1 MNYLQGPLDSE
12 PLAPA
17 GFFHLDRVIE
27 KPIHHKTI
35 PTSLPAVY
43 QYGLTSLPNLTNI
56 EVSIYV
62 YKEASTTR
70 LGRKHYRIDALAVC
84 FDENGWMIIG
94 PQEDLCRGFLS
105 FEWFN
110 DKFSYTRDWD
120 GMDFIEVLRLL
131 RRTAK
136 RNFDEHG
143 RLREEEERTKM
154 DGVLGPVFPVRGENG
169 PPMDP
174 SLFHK
179 FDKVVIKKEL
189 T

>member
-1 MNYLQGPLDSE
+1 MNYLQGPLDDD
-12 PLAPA
+12 PLSPV
-17 GFFHLDRVIE
+17 GFFQPERVTE
-27 KPIHHKTI
+27 ELIHHKTI
-35 PTSLPAVY
+35 TASFPAVH
-43 QYGLTSLPNLTNI
+43 QYGLTSLPNLKNI
-56 EVSIYV
+56 ELSIYV
-62 YKEASTTR
+62 YKEPSTTH

-110 DKFSYTRDWD
+110 ENFSYTGDWD
-120 GMDFIEVLRLL
+120 VMDFGEVLKLL

-136 RNFDEHG
+136 RNFDPHG
-143 RLREEEERTKM
+143 ALREEEERTKM
-154 DGVLGPVFPVRGENG
+154 DEELGAVFPARGGNG
-169 PPMDP
+169 HPMAP

-179 FDKVVIKKEL
+179 FDKIKKEA